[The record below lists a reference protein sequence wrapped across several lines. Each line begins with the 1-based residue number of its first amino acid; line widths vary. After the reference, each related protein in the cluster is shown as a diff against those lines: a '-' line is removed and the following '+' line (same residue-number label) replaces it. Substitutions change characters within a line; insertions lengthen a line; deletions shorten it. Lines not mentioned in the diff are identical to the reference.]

1 LRCIVYGTGS
11 TYLGDVLEVLSRT
24 GVEVTVHINNL
35 PGSDNPE
42 GVAPVAAHTE
52 ILPEWLELPVVIP
65 LITPGYRKAIEAE
78 TRALGFSKF
87 PLISDPSSVVARS
100 GTYGE
105 GMLVNAGCVI
115 AAGGRIGRFFLVN
128 RKASVGHDVTA
139 GDYVTI
145 GPGADIGGGCQI
157 NDGAFIGI
165 GAVLAP
171 GIRIGRN
178 AIVGAGAVVIKDVAD
193 GATVVGNPARVIK
206 TGGNG
211 YNDAAV

>member
-1 LRCIVYGTGS
+1 VRCIVFGTGS
-11 TYLGDVLEVLSRT
+11 SYLGDVLEMLRRSD
-24 GVEVTVHINNL
+24 VEVEVHINNL

-42 GVAPVAAHTE
+42 GIAPIAAHTE
-52 ILPEWLELPVVIP
+52 ILPEWLKLPVVIP

-78 TRALGFSKF
+78 TRALGFSEF
-87 PLISDPSSVVARS
+87 PVLSDPSSVVARS

-115 AAGGRIGRFFLVN
+115 GAGGRIGRFFLVN
-128 RKASVGHDVTA
+128 RKASVGHDVVA

-145 GPGADIGGGCQI
+145 GPGADIGGGCRI
-157 NDGAFIGI
+157 DDGAFIGI

-178 AIVGAGAVVIKDVAD
+178 VIVGAGAVVIEDVAD

-206 TGGNG
+206 TGGSG